1 MNNNNRILPKEYKK
15 YHPFDLNTNSILYT
29 YQNEIYKI
37 PYYIKEDLEDI
48 LNYLKEC
55 NLNELV
61 QINKMLYQNEKLVG
75 YSMNNYNNYKSMK
88 KNRHRTLRLKKED
101 CKKIITASEKLNKY
115 NIIFN
120 DYHESNILLNN
131 ETNNIKICDI
141 DAIKI
146 SDDERLKKL
155 QIKQSIVLCISYL
168 YNVKKE
174 YMNLLIRSN
183 TEVNKSRLIN
193 DFLKLENIKLE
204 GNTEILDKIDY
215 DIIDEDKKVLK
226 KYIKEE
232 REKSCFYQYFDF

>member
-146 SDDERLKKL
+146 SDD
-155 QIKQSIVLCISYL
+155 
-168 YNVKKE
+168 
-174 YMNLLIRSN
+174 LLIRSN